1 VAGVASQAIICK
13 GSDFEGTAVNEY
25 EVSLTDTEALFF
37 AVNDA
42 SVPRSGYRQTSS
54 PLSVGWH
61 HVVCTYSGVGG
72 ATVESGM
79 NIYVDGVLAT
89 MGAPVARAT
98 YVAMENLAQAVGV
111 AAAYTGSYP
120 FKGDMGR
127 LFVTGE
133 ALSAATVWKMYEK
146 TRGYYNK

>member
-1 VAGVASQAIICK
+1 
-13 GSDFEGTAVNEY
+13 
-25 EVSLTDTEALFF
+25 
-37 AVNDA
+37 
-42 SVPRSGYRQTSS
+42 
-54 PLSVGWH
+54 
-61 HVVCTYSGVGG
+61 
-72 ATVESGM
+72 M

-111 AAAYTGSYP
+111 AAANAGAYL

-133 ALSAATVWKMYEK
+133 ELSAATAWKQFEK